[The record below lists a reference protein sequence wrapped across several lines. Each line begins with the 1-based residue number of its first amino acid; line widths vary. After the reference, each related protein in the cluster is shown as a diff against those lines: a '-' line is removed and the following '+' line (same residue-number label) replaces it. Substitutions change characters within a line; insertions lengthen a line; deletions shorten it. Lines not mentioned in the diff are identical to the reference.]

1 MTALAELRA
10 AYADRNAAAAARRA
24 GGGTVVGYVGLDVPR
39 ELIEAAGCFALRL
52 APVDGVDTA
61 EADRILGP
69 GVDESHRRV
78 LAGLLA
84 GAYPIDRLVVCHDS
98 DHSVRLHAAVRALG
112 LPGVELWFLD
122 LLHEPRATSE
132 AYDRARLAEL
142 ADWLGPTD
150 ELPQAIATANRTRAL
165 GDRLA
170 QLRREG
176 RVSGADALALL
187 GAGTALPGDRYADL
201 LEAAL
206 AEPFVLSEHKPTLV
220 LLLGSGH
227 DRADVYAAIDQL
239 GGRVVGETHGW
250 GETILAGRVDET
262 GDPLDALVRHYRPR
276 PRALPP
282 AADVQLAWLRRGD
295 ETWAWALPGE
305 RRRLGRPIVTL
316 RGRPYDL
323 DDASRAALAGVLA

>member
-1 MTALAELRA
+1 VSALAELRA
-10 AYADRNAAAAARRA
+10 AYADRNAAAAAWRA

-52 APVDGVDTA
+52 APVEGVDPA
-61 EADRILGP
+61 EADRVLGR
-69 GVDESHRRV
+69 GVDEAHRRV

-98 DHSVRLHAAVRALG
+98 DHSVRLYTTARALE
-112 LPGVELWFLD
+112 LPGIELWFLD
-122 LLHEPRATSE
+122 LLHEARATTD
-132 AYDRARLAEL
+132 AYDRARLVEL
-142 ADWLGPTD
+142 ADWLGARD
-150 ELPQAIATANRTRAL
+150 LPAAIAVANRARAL

-170 QLRREG
+170 GLRRAG

-187 GAGTALPGDRYADL
+187 GAGTALPGERYAAL
-201 LEAAL
+201 LEQALEELPGPEIAAT
-206 AEPFVLSEHKPTLV
+206 SV

-227 DRADVYAAIDQL
+227 ERADVYAAIDVL
-239 GGRVVGETHGW
+239 GGCVVGETHAW
-250 GETILAGRVDET
+250 GETLLAGRVDET

-316 RGRPYDL
+316 RDRPYDL
-323 DDASRAALAGVLA
+323 DGASRSDLEELLA